1 MERRLMHNSNIAQP
15 RFEQTM
21 FTSNYNSLSISSMSR
36 RCLCMMIFCSSVKK
50 IPTSSLGMSKYD
62 PKYLVSVSAKTHFSL
77 FVNLRATSKLATRSI
92 EKRLIYLRR
101 LRNVYSFFL
110 KPSGTGA
117 KRCGGIENHA
127 TTGKRKCIFD
137 LGINCPFNKKVGRK
151 KKYE

>member
-1 MERRLMHNSNIAQP
+1 ML
-15 RFEQTM
+15 
-21 FTSNYNSLSISSMSR
+21 
-36 RCLCMMIFCSSVKK
+36 IFCSSVKK
-50 IPTSSLGMSKYD
+50 NPYIKLRSVYKYD

-77 FVNLRATSKLATRSI
+77 FVNLRATNKLATRSI

-117 KRCGGIENHA
+117 KRSGGIENHT

-137 LGINCPFNKKVGRK
+137 LGINCPFNNKAGRK
-151 KKYE
+151 KNMSNFLDDNKKRS